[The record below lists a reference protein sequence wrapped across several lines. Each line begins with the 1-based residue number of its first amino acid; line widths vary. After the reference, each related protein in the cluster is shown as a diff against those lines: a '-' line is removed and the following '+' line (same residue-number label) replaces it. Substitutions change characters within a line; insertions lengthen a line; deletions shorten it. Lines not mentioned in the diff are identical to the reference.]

1 VALAI
6 LRGLRIRPTVADEVN
21 PVWIHIVQGLQQ
33 WAKHT
38 ACLQV
43 ACIWV
48 VTIRVGHLA
57 SKVLMSTQK
66 KRQRSERRGAGMS
79 DRRGVDS
86 STRRV
91 SPGTKTWE
99 KTNRPGLACFSSDP
113 PPCYNILIKT
123 SPNQNWSNLPEPD

>member
-57 SKVLMSTQK
+57 SKVLMSAKK
-66 KRQRSERRGAGMS
+66 KRQRSEIRECWHVRQKRCGQ
-79 DRRGVDS
+79 
-86 STRRV
+86 
-91 SPGTKTWE
+91 
-99 KTNRPGLACFSSDP
+99 FH
-113 PPCYNILIKT
+113 
-123 SPNQNWSNLPEPD
+123 